1 MSGASNVT
9 GFISPIHEVAELAH
23 RHGALVSVD
32 AAQLAPH
39 RRIDIRPAGDPGH
52 LDFVSFSGHK
62 MYAPYGA
69 GVLVAPRDFF
79 SGAPEVMGGGAIRI
93 VTWDD
98 TVWAD
103 LPDREEA
110 GSPNVIG
117 AVALGVAIETLV
129 ELGFDDM
136 LRHEAELGGRL
147 IKSLSEIP
155 GVEVLGGPEAKS
167 EPERLGLAS
176 FVIDG
181 VHHGLAAAAL
191 SHEWG
196 VAVRNGCFCANPY
209 VFHLLNMSKE
219 AVETVEGEVAADRRT
234 ALPGA
239 VRASLA
245 PYNDEAEVD
254 RFADAVRHVAGGK
267 LNASYEQASDGTFA
281 PDGRMAGDPK
291 PAEVPV
297 EARRT
302 ENLGEVVDEASG
314 RDSAGDLPSPHRL
327 GPVRDQHRRSYR
339 TWAVSKQGP
348 LDHHHLLLG
357 NRPHPLRASGQ
368 GSFLVETVIAHRSE
382 RERSATR
389 ALVLGLLALPF
400 GIFAPFA
407 IWAGLSSLRRIRK
420 SEGRSAVKARPPGAF
435 RRRTPGAGG
444 LDRSA
449 PLTGSWRRE
458 DPGLRAPHGGRTL
471 GARGR
476 CLHLPGCGRGLDRHA
491 IDATAGKDRPASTG
505 ALPGCTSS
513 IPAGVSRTSPTT
525 RAAWCCCTAR
535 SRKG

>member
-1 MSGASNVT
+1 LGSRVPLPHSGRWREHFAGVDLRVPVAGGDTVTGINFDNAASTPPLKRVRDAVTAFSEVYSSVHRGTGYKSRLATDAYEQARERVAEFLGVDQRSQVVIFVKGTTDALNRIAAEQARLDGRQVLVTEMEHHADLLPWRHRSGHMLVGLTPDGHIDVEAIEHALKSSGGTIGLVAVSGASNVT
-9 GFISPIHEVAELAH
+9 GFISPIHEIAELAH
-23 RHGALVSVD
+23 RHGALVSID

-167 EPERLGLAS
+167 APARLGLAS

-219 AVETVEGEVAADRRT
+219 AVETVEGEVAADRRR

-245 PYNDEAEVD
+245 PYNTSHEVD
-254 RFADAVRHVAGGK
+254 RFAEAVKHVARGEMS
-267 LNASYEQASDGTFA
+267 ASYEQASDGTFSPTGGWPA
-281 PDGRMAGDPK
+281 LPTQRKTLVK
-291 PAEVPV
+291 PA
-297 EARRT
+297 
-302 ENLGEVVDEASG
+302 
-314 RDSAGDLPSPHRL
+314 H
-327 GPVRDQHRRSYR
+327 
-339 TWAVSKQGP
+339 
-348 LDHHHLLLG
+348 
-357 NRPHPLRASGQ
+357 
-368 GSFLVETVIAHRSE
+368 
-382 RERSATR
+382 
-389 ALVLGLLALPF
+389 
-400 GIFAPFA
+400 
-407 IWAGLSSLRRIRK
+407 
-420 SEGRSAVKARPPGAF
+420 
-435 RRRTPGAGG
+435 
-444 LDRSA
+444 
-449 PLTGSWRRE
+449 
-458 DPGLRAPHGGRTL
+458 
-471 GARGR
+471 
-476 CLHLPGCGRGLDRHA
+476 
-491 IDATAGKDRPASTG
+491 
-505 ALPGCTSS
+505 
-513 IPAGVSRTSPTT
+513 
-525 RAAWCCCTAR
+525 
-535 SRKG
+535 

>member
-1 MSGASNVT
+1 VPLSHSGRWRDHFAGVDLPVPVLGGETVTGINFDNAASTPPLKRVRDAVTAFSEVYSSVHRGTGYKSRMATEAYEQARERVAEFLHIDEQSQVVIFVKGTTDALNRIAAEQARLDGRQVLVTEMEHHADLLPWRHRSGHLMVGLTPDGHMDLDAIEHALRSSAGTIGLVAISGASNVT

-117 AVALGVAIETLV
+117 AVALGIAIDTLV
-129 ELGFDDM
+129 ELGFDEM
-136 LRHEAELGGRL
+136 LDHEAELGARL
-147 IKSLSEIP
+147 LESLSQIP
-155 GVEVLGGPEAKS
+155 GVTVLGGLDSGRDAD
-167 EPERLGLAS
+167 RLGLAS
-176 FVIDG
+176 FVIEG

-219 AVETVEGEVAADRRT
+219 AVEKVEGEVAADHRT

-245 PYNDEAEVD
+245 PYNDQAEVD
-254 RFADAVRHVAGGK
+254 RFAEAISHVARGDLK
-267 LNASYEQASDGTFA
+267 ATYEQADDGTFA
-281 PDGRMAGDPK
+281 PTGGW
-291 PAEVPV
+291 PAI
-297 EARRT
+297 A
-302 ENLGEVVDEASG
+302 N
-314 RDSAGDLPSPHRL
+314 
-327 GPVRDQHRRSYR
+327 
-339 TWAVSKQGP
+339 P
-348 LDHHHLLLG
+348 LK
-357 NRPHPLRASGQ
+357 
-368 GSFLVETVIAHRSE
+368 
-382 RERSATR
+382 
-389 ALVLGLLALPF
+389 ALV
-400 GIFAPFA
+400 
-407 IWAGLSSLRRIRK
+407 
-420 SEGRSAVKARPPGAF
+420 GR
-435 RRRTPGAGG
+435 
-444 LDRSA
+444 
-449 PLTGSWRRE
+449 
-458 DPGLRAPHGGRTL
+458 
-471 GARGR
+471 
-476 CLHLPGCGRGLDRHA
+476 
-491 IDATAGKDRPASTG
+491 ATNKEH
-505 ALPGCTSS
+505 
-513 IPAGVSRTSPTT
+513 SR
-525 RAAWCCCTAR
+525 
-535 SRKG
+535 

>member
-1 MSGASNVT
+1 VELGLASRVPLPHSGRWREHFAGVDLPVPVSGGGTVTGINFDNAASTPPLKRVRDAVTEFSDVYSSVHRGTGYKSRLATDAYEQARERVSEFLGVDQGSQVVIFVKGTTDALNRIAAEQARLDGRQVLVTEMEHHADLLPWRHRSGHLLVGLTQDGHIDVEAIEHALKSSGGTIGLVAVSGASNVT
-9 GFISPIHEVAELAH
+9 GFISPIHEIAELAH
-23 RHGALVSVD
+23 RHGALISVD

-136 LRHEAELGGRL
+136 LRHEADLGGRL
-147 IKSLSEIP
+147 IKSLREIP
-155 GVEVLGGPEAKS
+155 GVEVLGGPESGSA
-167 EPERLGLAS
+167 PARLGLAS
-176 FVIDG
+176 FVIEG

-209 VFHLLNMSKE
+209 VFHLLNMSRE
-219 AVETVEGEVAADRRT
+219 AVETVEGEMAADRRR

-245 PYNDEAEVD
+245 PYNTSGEVD
-254 RFADAVRHVAGGK
+254 RFAKAVKHIARGEMSAT
-267 LNASYEQASDGTFA
+267 YEQAGDGTFS
-281 PDGRMAGDPK
+281 PTGGW
-291 PAEVPV
+291 PAIP
-297 EARRT
+297 ARRKT
-302 ENLGEVVDEASG
+302 LVK
-314 RDSAGDLPSPHRL
+314 P
-327 GPVRDQHRRSYR
+327 
-339 TWAVSKQGP
+339 
-348 LDHHHLLLG
+348 
-357 NRPHPLRASGQ
+357 RP
-368 GSFLVETVIAHRSE
+368 
-382 RERSATR
+382 
-389 ALVLGLLALPF
+389 
-400 GIFAPFA
+400 
-407 IWAGLSSLRRIRK
+407 
-420 SEGRSAVKARPPGAF
+420 
-435 RRRTPGAGG
+435 
-444 LDRSA
+444 
-449 PLTGSWRRE
+449 
-458 DPGLRAPHGGRTL
+458 
-471 GARGR
+471 
-476 CLHLPGCGRGLDRHA
+476 
-491 IDATAGKDRPASTG
+491 
-505 ALPGCTSS
+505 
-513 IPAGVSRTSPTT
+513 
-525 RAAWCCCTAR
+525 
-535 SRKG
+535 